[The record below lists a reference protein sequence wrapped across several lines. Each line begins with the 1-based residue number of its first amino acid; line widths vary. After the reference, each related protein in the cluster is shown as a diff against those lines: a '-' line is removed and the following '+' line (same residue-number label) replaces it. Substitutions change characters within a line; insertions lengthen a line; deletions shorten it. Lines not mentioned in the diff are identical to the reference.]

1 MNTETSALLQK
12 LSNANGPSG
21 FEDEV
26 TQVILDATKG
36 LGEQSMD
43 SLLNCYIDREENT
56 GDKPVIQLD
65 AHMDEVGF
73 IVQAIAPNGMLKIL
87 GLGGWITS
95 SAIAQKVRVRNRDG
109 VWVPGV
115 IASKPPHF
123 ASPEDRNK
131 LPDMG
136 DLRIDIGSTSA
147 EETAEVF
154 GIEIAAPVVP
164 DVDFSEIPAKA
175 GWFIGKAFDDR
186 IGCAAQV
193 LTLQALAG
201 ENLEVDIK
209 GTFSTQEEVGT
220 RGAVVTAK
228 RVEAALAIC
237 FEGTPAD
244 DTFGEPWMTQAAVG
258 KGPMLRHFDA
268 TMITNPRFQRFALD
282 LARELEIPC
291 QQSVRAGGGTNA
303 KAIHLAGNGVPT
315 IVIGVPVRYIH
326 SHYGIASGEDL
337 ENAAK
342 LAAAICRKLTP
353 ELIAAF

>member
-1 MNTETSALLQK
+1 MNVETYALLQK
-12 LSNANGPSG
+12 LSSANGPSG

-26 TQVILDATKG
+26 VQVVLDETSG
-36 LGEQSMD
+36 LGEQTLD
-43 SLLNCYIDREENT
+43 SLLNCYVEREENT
-56 GDKPVIQLD
+56 GDRPVVMLD

-87 GLGGWITS
+87 GLGGWLTS

-109 VWVPGV
+109 VWVPGI

-123 ASPEDRNK
+123 ASAEDRNR

-136 DLRIDIGSTSA
+136 DLRIDIGSSSA

-154 GIEIAAPVVP
+154 KISYAAPVVP
-164 DVDFSEIPAKA
+164 DVDVTKIPAKDS
-175 GWFIGKAFDDR
+175 WVIGKAFDDR
-186 IGCAAQV
+186 IGCAAEI
-193 LTLQALAG
+193 LALRALAG
-201 ENLEVDIK
+201 ESLDVDVT
-209 GTFSTQEEVGT
+209 GTFSAQEEVGT

-228 RVEAALAIC
+228 RVAPALAIC

-244 DTFGEPWMTQAAVG
+244 DTFGEAWMTQAAVG

-291 QQSVRAGGGTNA
+291 QESVRAGGGTNA
-303 KAIHLAGNGVPT
+303 KAIHLAASGVPT

-326 SHYGIASGEDL
+326 SHYGIASTEDL
-337 ENAAK
+337 ENAAR
-342 LAAAICRKLTP
+342 LAAAICRRVTP
-353 ELIAAF
+353 EVIASF